1 MIEATGLLTLVTD
14 EKSSDQK
21 RPRVAVPDVVSEWS
35 DPSDGLLYRKLL
47 ELLGQDVYVLVLPKA
62 EMLQVCEC
70 DHTRAEHLEFENWGA
85 DGVGVS
91 GPSLDSSRRHL
102 SYAGYHPADD
112 IYCKCTEFRLAS
124 KKEG

>member
-70 DHTRAEHLEFENWGA
+70 DHTRAERAKPGLESEAPFVRGL
-85 DGVGVS
+85 
-91 GPSLDSSRRHL
+91 PPCR
-102 SYAGYHPADD
+102 
-112 IYCKCTEFRLAS
+112 
-124 KKEG
+124 